1 MDDPS
6 QQKKPEDRS
15 QAKLDNRHEQ
25 PALKQ
30 LPQAGNK
37 ETAQRGKN
45 VTRRTLASHA
55 SIL

>member
-6 QQKKPEDRS
+6 QQEKPEDRS
-15 QAKLDNRHEQ
+15 QAKLDNRREQ

-30 LPQAGNK
+30 LSQARNK
-37 ETAQRGKN
+37 ETAQRGKD

>member
-6 QQKKPEDRS
+6 EQDKPEDGS

-37 ETAQRGKN
+37 ETTQRGKN
-45 VTRRTLASHA
+45 VTRRALASHA

>member
-6 QQKKPEDRS
+6 EQEKPEDRS
-15 QAKLDNRHEQ
+15 QAKLDNRHKQ

-45 VTRRTLASHA
+45 VTCRTLASHA

>member
-6 QQKKPEDRS
+6 EQEKPEDRG

-30 LPQAGNK
+30 LPQARNK

>member
-6 QQKKPEDRS
+6 EQDKPEDRS

-25 PALKQ
+25 PSLEQ
-30 LPQAGNK
+30 LPKAGNK

-45 VTRRTLASHA
+45 IAC
-55 SIL
+55 